1 MNRSLDHLGDG
12 ELAARAKSLDQLAY
26 REFLRRYK
34 APVFRLIRSTV
45 GDEAEALDLTQET
58 FVAAFQAI
66 GRYDGVRPFRVWI
79 ARIALNKCRD
89 WARRRKVRA
98 FFASALPL
106 ESANHVA
113 SDIPAPDRNAAD
125 ADELSRVR
133 AAMAAL
139 PAKLRE
145 AVVLCGVEE
154 MSQQEAADALGVTV
168 KTVETRLYRARHRL
182 RALLREG
189 E

>member
-1 MNRSLDHLGDG
+1 MNRTHDQLSDG
-12 ELAARAKSLDQLAY
+12 ELAALAKSHDQQAY

-34 APVFRLIRSTV
+34 APVFRLIRGTV
-45 GDEAEALDLTQET
+45 GDGAEALDLTQET

-66 GRYDGVRPFRVWI
+66 GRYDGARPFRVWI

-89 WARRRKVRA
+89 WARRRRVRA

-106 ESANHVA
+106 ESANRVA
-113 SDIPAPDRNAAD
+113 SDGPAPDRHAVD
-125 ADELSRVR
+125 TDELARVQT
-133 AAMAAL
+133 AMAAL

-145 AVVLCGVEE
+145 AIVLCGVEE
-154 MSQQEAADALGVTV
+154 MTQQDAADALGVTV
-168 KTVETRLYRARHRL
+168 KTVETRLYRARRRL
-182 RALLREG
+182 RALLDQG

>member
-1 MNRSLDHLGDG
+1 MNPTLNQLSDGD
-12 ELAARAKSLDQLAY
+12 LAERAKGRDQLAY

-34 APVFRLIRSTV
+34 APVFRLIRSTI

-113 SDIPAPDRNAAD
+113 SDTPSPDRNAVD
-125 ADELSRVR
+125 ADELARVR
-133 AAMAAL
+133 AAMSAL
-139 PAKLRE
+139 PVKLRE
-145 AVVLCGVEE
+145 AIVLCGVEE
-154 MSQQEAADALGVTV
+154 MSQQDAADAIGVTV
-168 KTVETRLYRARHRL
+168 KTVETRLYRARQRL
-182 RALLREG
+182 RALLNEG
-189 E
+189 G

>member
-1 MNRSLDHLGDG
+1 MNRTLDQLSDG
-12 ELAARAKSLDQLAY
+12 ELAALAKSHDQLAC

-34 APVFRLIRSTV
+34 APVFRLIRSTI

-66 GRYDGVRPFRVWI
+66 GRYDGVRPFRVWV

-113 SDIPAPDRNAAD
+113 SDTPAPDQSAIE
-125 ADELSRVR
+125 ADELVRVR
-133 AAMAAL
+133 TAVAAL
-139 PAKLRE
+139 PTKLRE
-145 AVVLCGVEE
+145 AIVLCGVEE
-154 MSQQEAADALGVTV
+154 MSQQEAAEALDVTV
-168 KTVETRLYRARHRL
+168 KTVETRLYRARQRL
-182 RALLREG
+182 RAVLG
-189 E
+189 GSA

>member
-1 MNRSLDHLGDG
+1 MNRTLDQLSDG
-12 ELAARAKSLDQLAY
+12 ELAALAKSHDQLAC

-34 APVFRLIRSTV
+34 APVFRLIRSTI

-66 GRYDGVRPFRVWI
+66 GRYDGVRPFRVWV

-113 SDIPAPDRNAAD
+113 SDTPAPDQSAIE
-125 ADELSRVR
+125 ADELVRVR
-133 AAMAAL
+133 TAVAAL

-145 AVVLCGVEE
+145 AIVLCGVEE
-154 MSQQEAADALGVTV
+154 MSQQEAAEALGVTV
-168 KTVETRLYRARHRL
+168 KTVETRLYRARQRL
-182 RALLREG
+182 RAVLG
-189 E
+189 GSA